1 MHLNLLTLLWFGI
14 AYFFPLAR
22 LNKYFKVTLAVKDL
36 KAGRS
41 LFLEGSL
48 YGAYK
53 RKRAYDR
60 HESVHHFINYKKKD
74 ILQKYFYWFLLCGY

>member
-60 HESVHHFINYKKKD
+60 QDSVHHLLIIKKKR
-74 ILQKYFYWFLLCGY
+74 YFAKIFIFP